1 MIDDVVAWWLAQSPA
16 VAFAVAAALGAGAGL
31 LLGLRL
37 GRVRRTE
44 IERVAFEL
52 HEASEDRHRMATE
65 AMLDRARAAFGE
77 LSLDALARS
86 SERLLDLADARLGA
100 ERGQQVAVMEQK
112 KLLIDQELER
122 IGRELDRMR
131 RLVVDLERDRASQ
144 LGEVTARIDA
154 ANAATRALAQ
164 TTQNL
169 QEALKSSQRRGQW
182 GERLAEDVL
191 RQAGFV
197 EGVSYLRQASDGAGG
212 RPDFTFLLPRGL
224 KLHMD
229 VKFPLDNYLRYVA
242 ATGEGE
248 RARLERAFLADV
260 RQKVRELAAR
270 NYGRDDGALDYVLLF
285 IPNEPLAGF
294 VFERRPELIDEAL
307 ALRVVPCA
315 PATLFAVLAVVRQA
329 VDNFVLAEN
338 ADDMLRLLARFHGA
352 WRDFSGEMERL
363 GRKIE
368 EAQDAFHHLAGTRAR
383 ALERPLARLD
393 ELRQRRGVDPAEPGS
408 EVGRDPA

>member
-1 MIDDVVAWWLAQSPA
+1 MIDDLAAWWAASPPA
-16 VAFAVAAALGAGAGL
+16 LAFATAAALGAAAGL
-31 LLGLRL
+31 VLGLRL
-37 GRVRRTE
+37 GRVRRAE
-44 IERVAFEL
+44 LERVADAL

-77 LSLDALARS
+77 LSMDALARS
-86 SERLLDLADARLGA
+86 SERLMDLADARLGA
-100 ERGQQVAVMEQK
+100 ERGQHAALMEQK
-112 KLLIDQELER
+112 KALIDHELER

-131 RLVVDLERDRASQ
+131 RLVVDLERERASQ
-144 LGEVTARIDA
+144 FGEVTARIDA
-154 ANAATRALAQ
+154 TNAATQALAASTQ
-164 TTQNL
+164 TL
-169 QEALKSSQRRGQW
+169 KEALKSSQRRGQW

-197 EGVSYLRQASDGAGG
+197 EGTSYVRQASDGAGG

-224 KLHMD
+224 RLHMD

-242 ATGEGE
+242 ATGEAE
-248 RARLERAFLADV
+248 RSRLERAFLADV

-270 NYGRDDGALDYVLLF
+270 NYGRDDAALDYVLMF

-294 VFERRPELIDEAL
+294 VFERRPELVDEAL

-338 ADDMLRLLARFHGA
+338 ADAMLRLLARFQGA
-352 WRDFSGEMERL
+352 WQDFTTEMERL

-383 ALERPLARLD
+383 MLERPLARLD
-393 ELRQRRGVDPAEPGS
+393 ELRQRKGIDGGSTDDGDPA
-408 EVGRDPA
+408 